1 MLNRVNIQYSI
12 NLDDL
17 PNEVDRIYNN
27 AKQILSEITLPD
39 QSGAEL
45 LTSEALMQ
53 LDDTRK
59 KLTSLDHILSDVA
72 GIVGSFVEYKVSQI
86 NAANQDEANVEDTI
100 EMST

>member
-1 MLNRVNIQYSI
+1 
-12 NLDDL
+12 
-17 PNEVDRIYNN
+17 
-27 AKQILSEITLPD
+27 
-39 QSGAEL
+39 
-45 LTSEALMQ
+45 MQ